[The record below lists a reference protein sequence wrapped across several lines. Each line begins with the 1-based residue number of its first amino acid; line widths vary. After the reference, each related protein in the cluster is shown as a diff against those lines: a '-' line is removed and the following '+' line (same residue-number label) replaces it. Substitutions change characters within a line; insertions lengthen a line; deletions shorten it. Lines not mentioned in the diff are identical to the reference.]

1 MSEFEKKSN
10 QRSYDEKIT
19 EIASKIAINKYN
31 VFQGK
36 NINLEA
42 EISGNID
49 EVNTKI
55 NQVRNELEQKVPG
68 LGLPKNIN
76 DTIAEYLLHS
86 IDSGISDISQLANQ
100 NSVSD
105 QIFKDVVLPNSER
118 SDVIACM
125 KQNDKRRNY
134 ESN

>member
-1 MSEFEKKSN
+1 MSEFEKTSN

-125 KQNDKRRNY
+125 KRNDKRRNY

>member
-125 KQNDKRRNY
+125 KRNDKRRNY